1 MIRAILFDFEQT
13 LVEVP
18 ARRDP
23 ATLFRDGA
31 SRCYAFLSAL
41 EVRLPAFESFYRRQK
56 WIYRRLEWLR
66 MLIGAEPDSRRF
78 LRRMCKDY
86 GLQRDHGSLATLAWK
101 FYEPHTQ
108 DMRLPADVI
117 PTLQTLVDNDIELGL
132 VINTPWLG
140 QVIDQHLEALGL
152 LEFFPV
158 RAYSTEIGAC
168 KPDPRLFEAALHA
181 LHVNAAQT
189 LYVSAAGKSELLGA
203 QRLGMK
209 TVYRRAESVGGA
221 PWADH
226 QIRQISE
233 LLTLPPLGHLQSL
246 VKPIATPIPQLI
258 V

>member
-1 MIRAILFDFEQT
+1 MIRAVLFDFEQT
-13 LVEVP
+13 LVDVP
-18 ARRDP
+18 TRRDP
-23 ATLFRDGA
+23 ATLFHDGA

-41 EVRLPAFESFYRRQK
+41 EVSLPAFEGFHRRQK
-56 WIYRRLEWLR
+56 WIYRRSEWLR
-66 MLIGAEPDSRRF
+66 KLTGAEPDLRRF

-86 GLQRDHGSLATLAWK
+86 GLQRDHGSLATLGWN

-117 PTLQTLVDNDIELGL
+117 PTLQALADNDIELGL

-140 QVIDQHLEALGL
+140 QVIDRHLEALGL

-168 KPDPRLFEAALHA
+168 KPDPRLFQAALHA
-181 LHVNAAQT
+181 LHVNASQT
-189 LYVSAAGKSELLGA
+189 LFVSAAGKSDLLGA
-203 QRLGMK
+203 QRLGMT
-209 TVYRRAESVGGA
+209 TVYRHEKSVGGT

-226 QIRQISE
+226 LIRQVGE
-233 LLTLPPLGHLQSL
+233 LLMLPPFSNLKSRL
-246 VKPIATPIPQLI
+246 KPIPTPIPQLI